1 MSGSSSFLTALSI
14 IGQVPMLLLGS
25 FMSQLV
31 VALKK
36 QTDISSIYLRCPP
49 KYAFSG
55 QVFWITGASSG
66 IVSELLIDCVKL
78 LLLSL

>member
-1 MSGSSSFLTALSI
+1 MTASSYILTALSI
-14 IGQVPMLLLGS
+14 VGQIPMLILGS

-36 QTDISSIYLRCPP
+36 QTDISSIYLRRPP
-49 KYAFSG
+49 KDAFSG

-66 IVSELLIDCVKL
+66 IVSELIEMVV
-78 LLLSL
+78 